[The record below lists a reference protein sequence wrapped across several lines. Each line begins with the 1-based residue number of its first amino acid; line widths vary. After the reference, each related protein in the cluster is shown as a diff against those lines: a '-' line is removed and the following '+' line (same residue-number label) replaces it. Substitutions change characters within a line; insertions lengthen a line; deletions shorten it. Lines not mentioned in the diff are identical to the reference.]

1 MRRSPYWRRAAGLL
15 LWGVVALCVPSA
27 VLACS
32 MCHCSDPVYRLTEG
46 QFGLQAIRLSLEMD
60 QYAKDQVAED
70 FPSGRETETENRVT
84 LAGAWA
90 PLPALRLVA
99 RVPFTSRTIDDPAG
113 TNTMKGLSDPDLNA
127 QFAFFRSTSG
137 RPQWLAL
144 TGGIKS
150 SWGQN
155 DRQLDGVRADEHLQ
169 PGSGA
174 ASVAAGMAYSLE
186 QSARSHWYASAGG
199 RWNGRNS
206 SGYRYGDAFTA
217 VGAYQR
223 GVNAWLSAAAE
234 LNFRVTEKDDNAGAL
249 DPNTGGSVLYVTPRV
264 NLALGGGPMALRLGV
279 QIPVMQHLY
288 GDQNEHTN
296 FLTGL
301 VFAL

>member
-1 MRRSPYWRRAAGLL
+1 MKRSSLIALASVLVAGGLAA
-15 LWGVVALCVPSA
+15 PSA
-27 VLACS
+27 GRACS
-32 MCHCSDPVYRLTEG
+32 MCHCSDPVYRLVG
-46 QFGLQAIRLSLEMD
+46 NQFGQQSVRLSLEMD
-60 QYAKDQVAED
+60 QYSKDQVAED

-84 LAGAWA
+84 LAAAWA
-90 PLPALRLVA
+90 PTPAIRLVA
-99 RVPFTSRTIDDPAG
+99 RVPFASRTIEDPAG
-113 TNTMKGLSDPDLNA
+113 TNTLKGVSDPDLNA
-127 QFAFFRSTSG
+127 QYAFFRSAGG

-155 DRQLDGVRADEHLQ
+155 DRELNGVRADEHLQ

-174 ASVAAGMAYSLE
+174 AAISAGLAYSLE
-186 QSARSHWYASAGG
+186 QSTRSHWYASGGG
-199 RWNGRNS
+199 RWSERNA

-217 VGAYQR
+217 VAAYQR
-223 GVNAWLSAAAE
+223 GMNAWMSAAAE
-234 LNFRVTEKDDNAGAL
+234 LNFRVTDKDDNDGVL

-264 NLALGGGPMALRLGV
+264 QFALGGGPMALKLGV

-296 FLTGL
+296 LLTGL
-301 VFAL
+301 VVAL

>member
-1 MRRSPYWRRAAGLL
+1 MAGL
-15 LWGVVALCVPSA
+15 ALACAIAMGAAPSA
-27 VLACS
+27 RACS
-32 MCHCSDPVYRLTEG
+32 MCHCSDPVYRLVEG
-46 QFGLQAIRLSLEMD
+46 QFGLQAVRLSLEMD

-70 FPSGRETETENRVT
+70 FPSGRETETEDRVT

-99 RVPFTSRTIDDPAG
+99 RVPFTSRTIDDPGG
-113 TNTMKGLSDPDLNA
+113 TNTLKGVSDPDLNV
-127 QFAFFRSTSG
+127 QYAFFHSSAG
-137 RPQWLAL
+137 RPQWLAV
-144 TGGIKS
+144 TSGIKS

-174 ASVAAGMAYSLE
+174 ASVSAGVAYSLE
-186 QSARSHWYASAGG
+186 QSTRSHWYASGGG
-199 RWNGRNS
+199 RWSGRNS

-217 VGAYQR
+217 VAAYQR
-223 GVNAWLSAAAE
+223 GMNAWMSAAAE
-234 LNFRVTEKDDNAGAL
+234 LNFRVTDKDDNAGEL

-264 NLALGGGPMALRLGV
+264 SFALGGGPMALKLGA

-296 FLTGL
+296 FLTGV